1 MLLGIASASA
11 QTLSVAPVETETDG
25 QTELVVSMAGATG
38 MTALQFTLSMPEG
51 VSLSDAANCG
61 ATLGDAANGHTLRV
75 EELASGDKLFIL
87 YNMNM
92 NTFADGELLRLP
104 LTAGSEPTTGTG
116 KLSTVRT
123 ATTASV
129 SHTCDDVNF
138 TVTVSENMETV
149 LQRAYDDAMTSITD
163 GNYYQVFTVVG
174 GTNYYLTA
182 NGTLTANGD
191 EAHAFHFTA
200 VNYNGTRYETGWNLG
215 VAFTNPS
222 LSGGSTGDIVN
233 SGAIR
238 TDNGNNRDDW
248 ERQVFFLKDGM
259 YAVRST
265 NANSTNWG
273 AETYWDMTGTTAQ
286 PEAGYNLTPQ
296 FIWQLNDLT
305 GAAILAE
312 ARAIVEAKEGVGD
325 GLFQIPEDALATLA
339 DAVDAAAAVIESSSA
354 TSAAKAQAIDN
365 LRTAIENYLNTP
377 VAAPDPATAYTF
389 QQKASELFL
398 GLSESGVSL
407 ATKSNASELFF
418 EAGEN
423 GGYFIHDAE
432 GQYVGFEGSNNWTMS
447 TSADK
452 KYEWKVTV
460 IGDGYYTLSK
470 PSNSNHHVGTND
482 NDVAEGA
489 PCYADKNNSDNSY
502 YLWNIAEVEDEAPII
517 EIAFERYAGK
527 GYTADEVAYD
537 EAAILAALGA
547 ASWDEIT
554 TMYPMVMTTGEAGE
568 DHDGWRNVDGDPA
581 EWSDEGT
588 DLGLCLKYPHD
599 GSFAL
604 CTHQNND
611 PVVGTE
617 MSAAWILGTEAGKTV
632 IVKVNVTF
640 VEAPVIDIK
649 FDDLNQVAEVVT
661 ELTSETGASYEGK
674 TADVDVAAILESL
687 GVEALADA
695 TIYAVLSD
703 GTLDDNYKLGLT
715 DGWRDANGD
724 WKPWAQTAEE
734 AGCFY
739 VKADFAKEDTQ
750 IYEVGG
756 YPGHTNDPVTY
767 TATYVFVKNG
777 TTDAVVL
784 KVKLIYDVPF
794 GINGIANG
802 ISDGKAHKILR
813 DGKIVIVK
821 GEKEFNVNGAAVK

>member
-1 MLLGIASASA
+1 MLLVIASASA
-11 QTLSVAPVETETDG
+11 QTLSVAPVEAETDD

-87 YNMNM
+87 YNMDL
-92 NTFADGELLRLP
+92 NTFTDGELLRLP
-104 LTAGSEPTTGTG
+104 LTAGSEPATGTG

-149 LQRAYDDAMTSITD
+149 LQRAYDDAMASITD

-182 NGTLTANGD
+182 NGTLTANAD

-265 NANSTNWG
+265 NANSTNGG
-273 AETYWDMTGTTAQ
+273 AETYWDMTGTTEQ

-325 GLFQIPEDALATLA
+325 GLFLIPEDALATLA
-339 DAVDAAAAVIESSSA
+339 DAVDAAAAVIESNTS

-365 LRTAIENYLNTP
+365 LR
-377 VAAPDPATAYTF
+377 AALDTYRNSTTQPDAGTFYTF
-389 QQKASELFL
+389 QQKASGLFM
-398 GLSESGVSL
+398 GLTESGITIV
-407 ATKSNASELFF
+407 AEENASPLSFIP
-418 EAGEN
+418 GDN
-423 GGYFIHDAE
+423 GGYYLKTDDDL
-432 GQYVGFEGSNNWTMS
+432 YVGFAGSNNWTMS

-452 KYEWKVTV
+452 KYEWLVSYV
-460 IGDGYYTLSK
+460 GDNYYKITK
-470 PSNSNHHVGTND
+470 PNNANHHVGTND
-482 NDVAEGA
+482 GATSEGST
-489 PCYADKNNSDNSY
+489 CYADKNNGDY
-502 YLWNIAEVEDEAPII
+502 FLWRIAEYIPVPEIAISEDE
-517 EIAFERYAGK
+517 
-527 GYTADEVAYD
+527 T
-537 EAAILAALGA
+537 
-547 ASWDEIT
+547 
-554 TMYPMVMTTGEAGE
+554 
-568 DHDGWRNVDGDPA
+568 
-581 EWSDEGT
+581 T
-588 DLGLCLKYPHD
+588 DLTATEGCRVTLTRTIKASTASQMSYNTLVLP
-599 GSFAL
+599 FAL
-604 CTHQNND
+604 SQ
-611 PVVGTE
+611 E
-617 MSAAWILGTEAGKTV
+617 QIQSAFG
-632 IVKVNVTF
+632 N
-640 VEAPVIDIK
+640 
-649 FDDLNQVAEVVT
+649 
-661 ELTSETGASYEGK
+661 
-674 TADVDVAAILESL
+674 
-687 GVEALADA
+687 
-695 TIYAVLSD
+695 
-703 GTLDDNYKLGLT
+703 
-715 DGWRDANGD
+715 
-724 WKPWAQTAEE
+724 
-734 AGCFY
+734 
-739 VKADFAKEDTQ
+739 
-750 IYEVGG
+750 
-756 YPGHTNDPVTY
+756 
-767 TATYVFVKNG
+767 
-777 TTDAVVL
+777 DAVVYAYDGDVNNSVRFSTATAIQANKPVL
-784 KVKLIYDVPF
+784 LTTSTASTNEPYVFEGVDVESTAGGAVAKGTDIDFVGTYAASTSLVGKYFISGDMIYEGTADSKPMQGTRAYFQPNSGSVNALSLVIDGIDITAIQGIDGTITAPKVIYNLQGQRVASPVKG
-794 GINGIANG
+794 GIYI
-802 ISDGKAHKILR
+802 IDGKKVRL
-813 DGKIVIVK
+813 
-821 GEKEFNVNGAAVK
+821 

>member
-1 MLLGIASASA
+1 MLLGIVSASA

-38 MTALQFTLSMPEG
+38 MTAMQFTLSMPEG

-75 EELASGDKLFIL
+75 EPLSSGDRLFIL
-87 YNMNM
+87 YNMDN

-149 LQRAYDDAMTSITD
+149 LQRAYDDAMSAITD
-163 GNYYQVFTVVG
+163 GNYYQIFTVVD

-182 NGTLTANGD
+182 NGTLTANAD
-191 EAHAFHFTA
+191 EAHAFHFSA
-200 VNYNGTRYETGWNLG
+200 VNYSGTLYETGWNVG
-215 VAFTNPS
+215 VPFTNPS
-222 LSGGSTGDIVN
+222 LTGGSTGDIVN
-233 SGAIR
+233 VGNIR
-238 TDNGNNRDDW
+238 TDNNNRNDW
-248 ERQVFFLKDGM
+248 ERQVFFLKDGK

-265 NANSTNWG
+265 NANSANWG
-273 AETYWDMTGTTAQ
+273 ANTYWDMVGTTSL
-286 PEAGYNLTPQ
+286 PEAGYSLTPNY
-296 FIWQLNDLT
+296 IWQLDDVT
-305 GAAILAE
+305 GKALLVD
-312 ARAIVEAKEGVGD
+312 ARAIVAAKEGVGD
-325 GLFQIPEDALATLA
+325 GLFMIPELAYNDFA
-339 DAVDAAAAVIESSSA
+339 SAVEAAATVIESA
-354 TSAAKAQAIDN
+354 TATAAAKAQAVEE
-365 LRTAIENYLNTP
+365 LHTAMNTYLSTP
-377 VAAPDPATAYTF
+377 VTAPDPATAYTF

-470 PSNSNHHVGTND
+470 LSNANHHVGTND

-502 YLWNIAEVEDEAPII
+502 YLWKIEEVEEEAPII
-517 EIAFERYAGK
+517 EIAFERVAGK
-527 GYTADEVAYD
+527 AYTGDDVPYD
-537 EAAILAALGA
+537 EAAILEALGA

-581 EWSDEGT
+581 EWNGEGT

-599 GSFAL
+599 GAFAL
-604 CTHQNND
+604 CTHPGND

-617 MSAAWILGTEAGKTV
+617 MSAAWILGQK
-632 IVKVNVTF
+632 
-640 VEAPVIDIK
+640 
-649 FDDLNQVAEVVT
+649 L
-661 ELTSETGASYEGK
+661 LTSHSISSTNL
-674 TADVDVAAILESL
+674 TRWLL
-687 GVEALADA
+687 TLNL
-695 TIYAVLSD
+695 TQVL
-703 GTLDDNYKLGLT
+703 TM
-715 DGWRDANGD
+715 
-724 WKPWAQTAEE
+724 
-734 AGCFY
+734 
-739 VKADFAKEDTQ
+739 
-750 IYEVGG
+750 
-756 YPGHTNDPVTY
+756 
-767 TATYVFVKNG
+767 
-777 TTDAVVL
+777 
-784 KVKLIYDVPF
+784 KV
-794 GINGIANG
+794 
-802 ISDGKAHKILR
+802 
-813 DGKIVIVK
+813 
-821 GEKEFNVNGAAVK
+821 